1 MPFPTDLMNNID
13 FRLNEM
19 WVSPDDLVLD
29 PHNPRLQTSIPD
41 RPFSDE
47 EIVSEAVQRYVI
59 DQIRSKEHGVGRL
72 VDSLQTNGFINI
84 DSIFVK
90 RLSVSNKFVVLEG
103 NRRTTAIKH
112 LLENSHELT
121 PSVRE
126 SLEKI
131 PVKELICDDETVK
144 DDKTALIL
152 AIRHLGGVKEW
163 APMQQAYQIYT
174 QYTKEL
180 VKSTGSSVFIK
191 ETKVVSRI
199 AQMLNVDTK
208 QVLKALR
215 IYVAFTQLKK
225 KDYMVKS
232 DHYSL
237 LDLAVSHYPSM
248 RKEFFQVS
256 ETNFELSNLGL
267 ERFNSLCIEE
277 GCRIKNPAV
286 FRDFY
291 HIFRDGSERELMD
304 AFLGEEDISELKNSI
319 GYHKKTNFY
328 SSLQDVKKSLGKLV
342 VSKYNRSEKERLLIL
357 EIKHEVDEKLL
368 PLIN

>member
-1 MPFPTDLMNNID
+1 MNNID

-19 WVSPDDLVLD
+19 WVSPDNLVLD

-47 EIVSEAVQRYVI
+47 EIVSEAVQSHVI

-72 VDSLQTNGFINI
+72 VDSLRTNGFINI

-90 RLSVSNKFVVLEG
+90 RLSVSDKFVVLEG
-103 NRRTTAIKH
+103 NRRTTAIKQI
-112 LLENSHELT
+112 LENSHQLA
-121 PSVRE
+121 PPIRE
-126 SLEKI
+126 SLEMI

-174 QYTKEL
+174 QYVKEL
-180 VKSTGSSVFIK
+180 SRSTGDSKFVKDS
-191 ETKVVSRI
+191 KVITRT

-225 KDYMVKS
+225 KDYVVKS

-248 RKEFFQVS
+248 GKEFFQVS

-291 HIFRDGSERELMD
+291 YIFRYGSDAELRD
-304 AFLGEEDISELKNSI
+304 ALLGEEDISELRKNI

-357 EIKHEVDEKLL
+357 EIKNEIDQKLL

>member
-1 MPFPTDLMNNID
+1 MSNIH
-13 FRLNEM
+13 F
-19 WVSPDDLVLD
+19 
-29 PHNPRLQTSIPD
+29 Q
-41 RPFSDE
+41 
-47 EIVSEAVQRYVI
+47 
-59 DQIRSKEHGVGRL
+59 L
-72 VDSLQTNGFINI
+72 VDSLHTNGFINI

-90 RLSVSNKFVVLEG
+90 RLSISNKFVVLEG

-112 LLENSHELT
+112 LLESSHLLS
-121 PSVRE
+121 PPVRE
-126 SLEKI
+126 SLKMI

-174 QYTKEL
+174 QYIKEL
-180 VKSTGSSVFIK
+180 AKSIGSSEFIK
-191 ETKVVSRI
+191 ESRVVTNV
-199 AQMLNVDTK
+199 AQMLNVDIK
-208 QVLKALR
+208 QIMKALR
-215 IYVAFTQLKK
+215 IYVAFTQLKQNG
-225 KDYMVKS
+225 YMVKS

-237 LDLAVSHYPSM
+237 LDLAVSHYPSLS
-248 RKEFFQVS
+248 KKYFGVS
-256 ETNFELSNLGL
+256 ETNFKLSNLGL

-291 HIFRDGSERELMD
+291 HIFRDGSETELMD
-304 AFLGEEDISELKNSI
+304 AFLGEEDISELRKNI

-357 EIKHEVDEKLL
+357 EIKNEVDQKLL
-368 PLIN
+368 PLID

>member
-1 MPFPTDLMNNID
+1 MPFPPDLMNNID

-29 PHNPRLQTSIPD
+29 PHNPRLQTNLPD

-47 EIVSEAVQRYVI
+47 EIVSEAVQRHVI
-59 DQIRSKEHGVGRL
+59 DQIRSKEHGVERL

-90 RLSVSNKFVVLEG
+90 RLSVSDKFVVLEG

-112 LLENSHELT
+112 ILENSHQLA
-121 PSVRE
+121 PPIRE
-126 SLEKI
+126 SLEMI

-180 VKSTGSSVFIK
+180 VRSTGDSEFVKDSSLI
-191 ETKVVSRI
+191 TRT
-199 AQMLNVDTK
+199 AQMLNVETK

-256 ETNFELSNLGL
+256 ETNFKLSNLGL

-277 GCRIKNPAV
+277 GCRINNPAV
-286 FRDFY
+286 FKDFF
-291 HIFRDGSERELMD
+291 HIFRDGSETELMR
-304 AFLGEEDISELKNSI
+304 AFLGEEDISELRKSI
-319 GYHKKTNFY
+319 DYYKKTNFY
-328 SSLQDVKKSLGKLV
+328 TSLQDVKKSLGKLLI
-342 VSKYNRSEKERLLIL
+342 SKYSGSEREKQLIR
-357 EIKHEVDEKLL
+357 EIKHAVDEKLI
-368 PLIN
+368 PLID